1 MVWGKAGNGTVS
13 GTATIVTTST
23 MSDSNESLFC
33 ISHLMNQSG
42 VASSSNV
49 RLNNDSS
56 GTDGSS
62 GNYATRNNINGGN
75 DSTQVHQTEH
85 NNGYGGALERL
96 QIDYISNVSGQ
107 EKLIITNGMGN
118 DTSGQNNVYR
128 YDLGG
133 KWDQTEVVTKVEN
146 VSSGSGVWQDGTNLT
161 VLSPDVG
168 ISALDTNL
176 QDNTLFVEK
185 DTAYRYWFTS
195 GAFSSLS
202 GLTAYYNFE
211 QTTGTMTN
219 QASAVGSTDQITADG
234 TFESFGGSSPNR
246 SATGKIGTYATFFD
260 GNSSGSAGSRYN
272 LSGAPLSGTGD
283 WTVSWWEKGSVSGNT
298 NTVIGTY
305 PSSNW
310 QITISSNVG
319 FWTNAGSGSANTTWT
334 PSGGGDNN
342 WKHYVMTRTSGNL
355 ALWYN
360 GSVQSITGGQALRNG
375 SLSGNPS
382 IGSDPASGSN
392 REAHGGTLD
401 DMSIWNRALT
411 SAEIAILYN
420 GGTGR
425 AVSKSTWTRGYF
437 PITRGV
443 IAGGQISGG
452 VTNIMDYITIATTGN
467 AIDFGDL
474 SGIKYSPASAYS
486 LTRGLIAGGY
496 TGSGYLNVIDY
507 ITILTAGN
515 ASDFGDLSQSTYSNA
530 GVSNK
535 TRGVFSNNGTGR
547 GNTLEYVTIDT
558 LGNTTDFGDLTRSTT
573 SMAGNINSETRGV
586 FSGGNDSGDTT
597 SEVIDYIT
605 IDTTGNATD
614 FGNLTQGRYGG
625 AGLSSE
631 TRGVCMGGV
640 SGGAVNTIDYITI
653 ETPSNATDFG
663 NLTSTSSPVTGGL
676 TNNTRGVTSGVGGI
690 TTTMDYITIAT
701 AGNATDFGDVT
712 VAKNSSA
719 GVSG

>member
-1 MVWGKAGNGTVS
+1 M
-13 GTATIVTTST
+13 
-23 MSDSNESLFC
+23 E
-33 ISHLMNQSG
+33 

-219 QASAVGSTDQITADG
+219 QASAVGSPDQITADG

-272 LSGAPLSGTGD
+272 LSGASF
-283 WTVSWWEKGSVSGNT
+283 E
-298 NTVIGTY
+298 
-305 PSSNW
+305 
-310 QITISSNVG
+310 
-319 FWTNAGSGSANTTWT
+319 
-334 PSGGGDNN
+334 
-342 WKHYVMTRTSGNL
+342 
-355 ALWYN
+355 WY
-360 GSVQSITGGQALRNG
+360 
-375 SLSGNPS
+375 
-382 IGSDPASGSN
+382 
-392 REAHGGTLD
+392 
-401 DMSIWNRALT
+401 
-411 SAEIAILYN
+411 
-420 GGTGR
+420 
-425 AVSKSTWTRGYF
+425 
-437 PITRGV
+437 
-443 IAGGQISGG
+443 
-452 VTNIMDYITIATTGN
+452 
-467 AIDFGDL
+467 
-474 SGIKYSPASAYS
+474 
-486 LTRGLIAGGY
+486 RGL
-496 TGSGYLNVIDY
+496 
-507 ITILTAGN
+507 
-515 ASDFGDLSQSTYSNA
+515 
-530 GVSNK
+530 
-535 TRGVFSNNGTGR
+535 
-547 GNTLEYVTIDT
+547 
-558 LGNTTDFGDLTRSTT
+558 
-573 SMAGNINSETRGV
+573 
-586 FSGGNDSGDTT
+586 DS
-597 SEVIDYIT
+597 
-605 IDTTGNATD
+605 
-614 FGNLTQGRYGG
+614 F
-625 AGLSSE
+625 
-631 TRGVCMGGV
+631 M
-640 SGGAVNTIDYITI
+640 
-653 ETPSNATDFG
+653 
-663 NLTSTSSPVTGGL
+663 
-676 TNNTRGVTSGVGGI
+676 VG
-690 TTTMDYITIAT
+690 
-701 AGNATDFGDVT
+701 
-712 VAKNSSA
+712 KR
-719 GVSG
+719 